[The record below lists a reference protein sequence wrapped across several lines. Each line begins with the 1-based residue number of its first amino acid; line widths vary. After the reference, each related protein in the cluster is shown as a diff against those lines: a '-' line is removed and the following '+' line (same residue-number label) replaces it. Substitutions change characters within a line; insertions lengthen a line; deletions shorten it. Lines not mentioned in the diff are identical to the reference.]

1 MDELFQTDFPQ
12 MEMFSRSIRER
23 GGTRVTNRR
32 TMEIEIMI
40 SKRREPGGPG
50 FDAYARETCLF
61 PFFPSSS
68 TPFRCTRQP
77 RAYSRP
83 ASVKK
88 SCVISSWTSGHLP
101 VRVAQNFANVMT
113 VMRSPRELEKNSKN
127 SFLIPLRKFER
138 GIYTRTYLSHRREWN
153 FRSTF
158 HIIETI
164 PLIIHI
170 ALTPCLYSNT
180 WNIRAPR
187 DIHNRKTRVYH
198 PLPILCLP
206 INPYLISLIVRL
218 HIMLVTKHGLA
229 TKTLSLLV
237 LEIIEWSKIS
247 RERERD
253 SWNTRIRTFTL
264 EKEKKKKRRK
274 IQNSISNQTESYL
287 HPPSLLPCSVSRRL
301 RRLTTTNRFSILTVP
316 RYQINREIL
325 LVI

>member
-247 RERERD
+247 RERERSVKHED
-253 SWNTRIRTFTL
+253 TNIYLGERKKK
-264 EKEKKKKRRK
+264 EEKK
-274 IQNSISNQTESYL
+274 NSEFNFKSSRILS
-287 HPPSLLPCSVSRRL
+287 PSTIPSPLF
-301 RRLTTTNRFSILTVP
+301 RFSSPTP
-316 RYQINREIL
+316 ADHYQSVLHFNRSAL
-325 LVI
+325 SDK

>member
-12 MEMFSRSIRER
+12 MEMFSRSIRGR

-127 SFLIPLRKFER
+127 SFLIPLREFER
-138 GIYTRTYLSHRREWN
+138 GIYSSVSLS
-153 FRSTF
+153 S
-158 HIIETI
+158 
-164 PLIIHI
+164 
-170 ALTPCLYSNT
+170 
-180 WNIRAPR
+180 
-187 DIHNRKTRVYH
+187 TRVE
-198 PLPILCLP
+198 LS
-206 INPYLISLIVRL
+206 INISHHRDHSLNYSHCSYTVLVFEYL
-218 HIMLVTKHGLA
+218 KY
-229 TKTLSLLV
+229 
-237 LEIIEWSKIS
+237 S
-247 RERERD
+247 RA
-253 SWNTRIRTFTL
+253 
-264 EKEKKKKRRK
+264 
-274 IQNSISNQTESYL
+274 
-287 HPPSLLPCSVSRRL
+287 SRY
-301 RRLTTTNRFSILTVP
+301 T
-316 RYQINREIL
+316 
-325 LVI
+325 

>member
-247 RERERD
+247 REREIRE
-253 SWNTRIRTFTL
+253 TRGYEHLPWR
-264 EKEKKKKRRK
+264 KKKKRREEK
-274 IQNSISNQTESYL
+274 FRIQFQIKPNPISIH
-287 HPPSLLPCSVSRRL
+287 HPFSPVPFLVAYTSWPLPIGSP
-301 RRLTTTNRFSILTVP
+301 F
-316 RYQINREIL
+316 
-325 LVI
+325 